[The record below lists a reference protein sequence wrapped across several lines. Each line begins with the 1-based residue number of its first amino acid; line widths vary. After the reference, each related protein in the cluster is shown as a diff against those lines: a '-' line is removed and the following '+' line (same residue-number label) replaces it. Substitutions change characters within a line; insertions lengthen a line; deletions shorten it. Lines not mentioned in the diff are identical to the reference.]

1 MPRAGQ
7 ALRAPEVAPST
18 WGWEAS
24 DPRPV
29 LTSKARQ
36 GAVTRVQGSDP
47 HIPSSVHWSIRR
59 TTQKQGR
66 KWTVPPTCD
75 LHSRKLELPG
85 PLLRRMVQAPSPAP
99 IHPAARRL
107 RPNSPATLAG
117 LSFGLAQSLKPHKAS
132 VHHLHVSTLG
142 ELSFRWGLCDLHRT
156 TWEKPKAQK
165 CADTEAAEIGR
176 AHV

>member
-24 DPRPV
+24 DSRPV

-66 KWTVPPTCD
+66 KWTVPRPA
-75 LHSRKLELPG
+75 LSKAGASR
-85 PLLRRMVQAPSPAP
+85 PLTQENGSG
-99 IHPAARRL
+99 
-107 RPNSPATLAG
+107 S
-117 LSFGLAQSLKPHKAS
+117 
-132 VHHLHVSTLG
+132 
-142 ELSFRWGLCDLHRT
+142 
-156 TWEKPKAQK
+156 
-165 CADTEAAEIGR
+165 
-176 AHV
+176 